1 MAEAV
6 HLRLIDS
13 ATDLRKEAMERA
25 GRMLALR
32 SRTEKEMRERLL
44 EADFPTDV
52 VEDTITRLYEH
63 QLLDDEAF
71 ALEWIEERAS
81 RKGLGPKALIAE
93 LARKGVDRTTA
104 ESALGKS
111 GLEEETAA
119 TAVAEKV
126 LHRVIRFPLKDQ
138 AAKLQQ
144 ILLRKG
150 YSWDAAEAAVKAVL
164 PPEGWD

>member
-1 MAEAV
+1 MEAV

-13 ATDLRKEAMERA
+13 ATELRKEAMERA

-32 SRTEKEMRERLL
+32 SRTEREVRDRLR
-44 EADFPTDV
+44 EAELSDDV
-52 VEDTITRLYEH
+52 IEDTIARLYELK
-63 QLLDDEAF
+63 LLDDEAF
-71 ALEWIEERAS
+71 ALDWIEERGE

-93 LARKGVDRTTA
+93 LVRKGVDRTTA
-104 ESALGKS
+104 EAALAKS
-111 GLEEETAA
+111 GLDEEAAA
-119 TAVAEKV
+119 TAVAERA
-126 LHRVIRFPLKDQ
+126 LRRVIRFPLKVQ

-144 ILLRKG
+144 MLLRKG